1 MRKITPELQTHTERG
16 VLALY
21 RLKTKT
27 SRMSNQFCI
36 TLKFFTDKCLISM
49 KTFAIVSIIIGVL
62 SILGA
67 VISKNE

>member
-1 MRKITPELQTHTERG
+1 MSE
-16 VLALY
+16 
-21 RLKTKT
+21 RLKNFIRGFAILGMGILLYYLDIKT
-27 SRMSNQFCI
+27 HHQFCI